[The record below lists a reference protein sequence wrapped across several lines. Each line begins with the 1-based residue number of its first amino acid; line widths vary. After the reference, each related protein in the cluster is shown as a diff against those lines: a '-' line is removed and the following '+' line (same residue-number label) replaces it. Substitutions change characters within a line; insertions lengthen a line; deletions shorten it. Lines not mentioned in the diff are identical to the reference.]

1 MNSHLLPELN
11 KRKIILD
18 VWIRIG
24 LTIALD
30 TAIQLSWKS
39 AVANVPSLASA
50 ADTIMLMLQQPLCYV
65 TIILVLF
72 QFGNWMALL
81 RRADLSYVQ
90 PLTALS
96 LASVTVFSFLL
107 LHEHI
112 SLQRV
117 AGMVLIIAG
126 VWFISMTKHKTSL
139 DASNR

>member
-1 MNSHLLPELN
+1 MHSRMFLELN
-11 KRKIILD
+11 KKKIILD

-39 AVANVPSLASA
+39 AVANVPSSASA
-50 ADTIMLMLQQPLCYV
+50 LDTIMLMLQQPLCYV

-72 QFGNWMALL
+72 QFRNWMALL

-96 LASVTVFSFLL
+96 LASVTVFSYLL

-139 DASNR
+139 DESNR

>member
-1 MNSHLLPELN
+1 MHSRMFLEKD
-11 KRKIILD
+11 KRKVILD
-18 VWIRIG
+18 VWLRIG
-24 LTIALD
+24 MTITLD

-39 AVANVPSLASA
+39 AVANVPSSVSA

-65 TIILVLF
+65 TIIFVLF
-72 QFGNWMALL
+72 QFVNWMALL
-81 RRADLSYVQ
+81 KRADLSYVQ

-96 LASVTVFSFLL
+96 LASVTVFSYLL

-139 DASNR
+139 DESNR

>member
-1 MNSHLLPELN
+1 MNSRMFLEHN

-39 AVANVPSLASA
+39 AVANVPSSSSA
-50 ADTIMLMLQQPLCYV
+50 LDTIMLMLQQPLCYV
-65 TIILVLF
+65 TIIFVLI
-72 QFGNWMALL
+72 QFMNWMALL
-81 RRADLSYVQ
+81 SRADLSYIQ

-96 LASVTVFSFLL
+96 LASVTGFSYLL
-107 LHEHI
+107 LHEHV

-117 AGMVLIIAG
+117 VGMVLILAG
-126 VWFISMTKHKTSL
+126 VWFISMTKHKTTL
-139 DASNR
+139 NASNR

>member
-1 MNSHLLPELN
+1 MNSRMLLELN

-39 AVANVPSLASA
+39 AVANVPSSASA
-50 ADTIMLMLQQPLCYV
+50 LDTIMLMLQQPLCYV
-65 TIILVLF
+65 TIIFVLF
-72 QFGNWMALL
+72 QFVNWMALL
-81 RRADLSYVQ
+81 SRADLSYIQ

-96 LASVTVFSFLL
+96 LASVTFFSYLL

>member
-1 MNSHLLPELN
+1 MNSRLLLELN

-39 AVANVPSLASA
+39 AVANVPSSASA
-50 ADTIMLMLQQPLCYV
+50 PDTIMLMLQQPLCYV
-65 TIILVLF
+65 TIIFVLF
-72 QFGNWMALL
+72 QFVNWMALL

-96 LASVTVFSFLL
+96 LASVTVFSYFL

-126 VWFISMTKHKTSL
+126 VWIISMTKHKTSL
-139 DASNR
+139 DATNR

>member
-1 MNSHLLPELN
+1 MHSRMFLEHN

-39 AVANVPSLASA
+39 AVANVPSSASA
-50 ADTIMLMLQQPLCYV
+50 LDTIMLMLQQPLCYV
-65 TIILVLF
+65 TIIFVLL
-72 QFGNWMALL
+72 QFMNWMALL
-81 RRADLSYVQ
+81 SRADLSYVQ

-96 LASVTVFSFLL
+96 LVSVTGFSYLL

-112 SLQRV
+112 SLQRI
-117 AGMVLIIAG
+117 AGMLLILAG
-126 VWFISMTKHKTSL
+126 VWFISMTKHKTAL
-139 DASNR
+139 DASDR

>member
-1 MNSHLLPELN
+1 MSSRILLEIN

-18 VWIRIG
+18 VWLRIG

-30 TAIQLSWKS
+30 TAIQLCWKS
-39 AVANVPSLASA
+39 AVANVPSSASA
-50 ADTIMLMLQQPLCYV
+50 PDTIMLMLQQPLCYV
-65 TIILVLF
+65 TIIFVLF
-72 QFGNWMALL
+72 QFVNWMALL
-81 RRADLSYVQ
+81 GRADLSYVQ

-96 LASVTVFSFLL
+96 LASVTVFSYLL

>member
-1 MNSHLLPELN
+1 MTSPMFLELN

-30 TAIQLSWKS
+30 TAMQLSWKS
-39 AVANVPSLASA
+39 AVANVPPSASA
-50 ADTIMLMLQQPLCYV
+50 LDTIMLMLQQPLCYI
-65 TIILVLF
+65 TIMFVLF
-72 QFGNWMALL
+72 QFVNWMALL
-81 RRADLSYVQ
+81 KRADLSYVQ

-96 LASVTVFSFLL
+96 LASVTFFSYLF

-117 AGMVLIIAG
+117 AGMVLIITG

-139 DASNR
+139 DVPNR

>member
-1 MNSHLLPELN
+1 MHSRMFLELN
-11 KRKIILD
+11 KKKIILD

-39 AVANVPSLASA
+39 AVANVPSSASA
-50 ADTIMLMLQQPLCYV
+50 LDTIMLMLQQPLCYV